1 MTEKLLKLKAADA
14 EDVQVISAIL
24 QDAIVPVVDIAY
36 RPEDKAFIMV
46 SQRLR
51 REIKDKEGLTRICCA
66 VGAKGVEAVQIY
78 NIDLKQTD
86 RMLELLAVVLENN
99 VLTFICAGDAKI
111 RLQLGP
117 WYMALEDFGEAWPAK
132 CNPCHDEGSAA

>member
-1 MTEKLLKLKAADA
+1 MTDKLLKLKAKDV

-24 QDAIVPVVDIAY
+24 QDAIVPVCDIAY

-51 REIKDKEGLTRICCA
+51 REVKDGEGLTRICCA
-66 VGAKGVEAVQIY
+66 VGAKGVESVQLHG
-78 NIDLKQTD
+78 IDIKQTD
-86 RMLELLAVVLENN
+86 RMLELLAVVLEGNA
-99 VLTFICAGDAKI
+99 VTFICAGDAKI

-117 WYMALEDFGEAWPAK
+117 WFLALEDFGEEWPAK
-132 CNPCHDEGSAA
+132 CNPCHEGDAA